1 MFFRR
6 KKESPPSFEEQL
18 EAARRQGFAVEVQEG
33 KRVRLSKLGC
43 AAVVEPV
50 GEGQIRFV
58 ESPGLVIEGEIAK
71 LVDRG
76 YQKFLVTRDGRS
88 RPATADQLGAVHH
101 FDEEIR
107 KVLRLPS
114 LYNESLG
121 TVSNRYVYD
130 RVEGRE

>member
-6 KKESPPSFEEQL
+6 KKESPPTFEEQL
-18 EAARRQGFAVEVQEG
+18 EAARRQGFTVEAQDGE
-33 KRVRLSKLGC
+33 RVRLAKSGC
-43 AAVVEPV
+43 AAVVEPM
-50 GEGQIRFV
+50 GEGRVRFV
-58 ESPGLVIEGEIAK
+58 EKPGLVIDGEIAK
-71 LVDRG
+71 LLDKG
-76 YQKFLVTRDGRS
+76 YQKFLATSDGRH
-88 RPATADQLGAVHH
+88 RPALAEQLQTLHH

-121 TVSNRYVYD
+121 TVSNRYMYD